1 MGYSKPRFVG
11 WSNTELIRA
20 APSDP
25 AAFEELFE
33 RHSIPLHGWLF
44 ARTND
49 LTASR
54 ELLSETFAEAWRSAP
69 RFRGENDG
77 SGSAWLYG
85 IAKNRL
91 HKHRERIGA
100 QTAIRKRLGIRA
112 ALADDGG
119 LDEIASRLDADIFS
133 DCLREEFAELTTEQ
147 QEAIGY
153 RIIDELSY
161 EEVADRVGV
170 DPITVRTR
178 VFRGLQTLRAA
189 MKGVSL

>member
-1 MGYSKPRFVG
+1 MEHSRSRFVG
-11 WSNTELIRA
+11 WSDTELLRVA
-20 APSDP
+20 RGDP

-33 RHSIPLHGWLF
+33 RHSIPLQGWLF
-44 ARTND
+44 AQTND

-54 ELLSETFAEAWRSAP
+54 ELLSETFAEALRSAP
-69 RFRGENDG
+69 RFRGENDR
-77 SGSAWLYG
+77 SGTAWLYG

-91 HKHRERIGA
+91 LKYRKRTGV
-100 QTAIRKRLGIRA
+100 QTAIRRRLGISA
-112 ALADDGG
+112 ALGDDGG
-119 LDEIASRLDADIFS
+119 LDEIASRLDADVLS
-133 DCLREEFAELTTEQ
+133 DCLREEFAELTAEQ